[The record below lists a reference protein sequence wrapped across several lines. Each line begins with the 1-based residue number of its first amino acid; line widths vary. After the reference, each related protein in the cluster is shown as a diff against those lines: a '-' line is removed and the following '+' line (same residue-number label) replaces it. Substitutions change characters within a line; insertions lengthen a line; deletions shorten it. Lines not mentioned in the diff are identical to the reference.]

1 MNLPTY
7 PMRPING
14 GRFDL
19 AYPKRGEWFYEP
31 KYNGWRALVH
41 APTGTMFNRH
51 GERLTIASEFK
62 ESLAMLKE
70 SPVAEWF
77 DMEGLDRR
85 HNLCRGSLVILDALL
100 PGTYR
105 ERRAVL
111 DGRYGKNQPFTPS
124 PTIFLVESSQASEA
138 AALWESLREANV
150 NLGVEFYEGLVAKKA
165 DSLYTMQLRNS
176 KEETRDW
183 IKHRWEF

>member
-1 MNLPTY
+1 
-7 PMRPING
+7 MRPMNG

-19 AYPKRGEWFYEP
+19 AYPKRGTWFYEP

-51 GERLTIASEFK
+51 GERLTIESEFK
-62 ESLAMLKE
+62 DALAMLKD

-77 DMEGLDRR
+77 DMEGLNRR
-85 HNLCRGSLVILDALL
+85 HNLCRGLLVILDAIL
-100 PGTYR
+100 PETYQK
-105 ERRAVL
+105 RRAIL
-111 DGRYGKNQPFTPS
+111 EGRYGDLQPFAPCQTICLVASS
-124 PTIFLVESSQASEA
+124 PASEA
-138 AALWESLREANV
+138 DTLWETLKKANT

-165 DSLYTMQLRNS
+165 DSLYTMQLRSS